1 MEITPEER
9 ENICK
14 IYEEKTNGLIED
26 WLEDDNGDETNL
38 SAEDIENDDVDG
50 LNKDLK
56 QMLRNCFGKKHKK
69 EISRKTLNYPS
80 T

>member
-14 IYEEKTNGLIED
+14 IYEEKTNRLIED

-56 QMLRNCFGKKHKK
+56 QMLRN
-69 EISRKTLNYPS
+69 TLNI
-80 T
+80 TAMNTGLFI